1 MGELWDCSDALW
13 DFSENISTRRRMAK
27 KTLEE
32 MLGESTATPDTSKM
46 TRRLAVFLEYWGQ
59 MEDAYKKGWTW
70 LQIHNALHREGIVD
84 YSYPTFMYYKD
95 RRLKR
100 KLAEAKRNPGTPPS
114 ADAKPAPA
122 ERPAKQPGS
131 GKVELPTFKDVTR
144 ERGDKW
150 F

>member
-1 MGELWDCSDALW
+1 MGEIWDCSDALW
-13 DFSENISTRRRMAK
+13 GSSENILTRRRMAK

-32 MLGESTATPDTSKM
+32 MLGESTATPDASKT

-59 MEDAYKKGWTW
+59 MEEAYRKGWTW
-70 LQIHNALHREGIVD
+70 IQIHNALFQEGIVD

-100 KLAEAKRNPGTPPS
+100 KLAETKRNQGTQSS
-114 ADAKPAPA
+114 ADAKTTSV
-122 ERPAKQPGS
+122 ERATRPPGS
-131 GKVELPTFKDVTR
+131 GKVELPVFKDVTR